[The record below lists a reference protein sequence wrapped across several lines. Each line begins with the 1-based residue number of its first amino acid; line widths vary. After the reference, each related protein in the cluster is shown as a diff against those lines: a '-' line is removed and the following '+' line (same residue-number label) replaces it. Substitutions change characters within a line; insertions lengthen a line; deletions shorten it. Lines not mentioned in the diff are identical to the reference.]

1 MKKSILIISMCF
13 LALFL
18 GLNTKTVFSQS
29 IIDTIAIQDF
39 EISPQSPVWSYS
51 GTPTF
56 LSGYTLANASPS
68 NSPIGINGSRAWETH
83 AVSSG
88 SILEF
93 NNITIPA
100 IYDTIWIGFRLA
112 AMNLSSTSGGP
123 DNLDYVEVYYSID
136 NGVTYT
142 KRLIIKGSTANN
154 STWAYSA
161 TGVAEVFYLPTNAT
175 VFQPT
180 TTGLQTTMGYST
192 CGVSFPGSIS
202 QLKLKIKVRS
212 SSSSDTWCVDN
223 VVLTGKKTC
232 SNTTSTISETACNSL
247 TSQSGNQIW
256 TTSGTY
262 TDTIPNITGCDSI
275 ITLNLTINT
284 TTFATIN
291 PTSCFTYTSPSGNYI
306 WNTSGTYM
314 DTIPNAAACDSIM
327 TINLTIDTVNTL
339 ITQTGIDLTA
349 NAVGASYQW
358 LNCNNS
364 YSMISGA
371 TNQSFIP
378 TANGSYA
385 VEITENTC
393 IDTSIC
399 LTINNVGINESD
411 YDLSLNVYPNPISD
425 KINIDLGKTYNKVN
439 IVVRNVIGQIVIT
452 KTYKATSLI
461 KFEIKES
468 PGIYFIEIRT
478 EEGKPRLV
486 KVLKE

>member
-13 LALFL
+13 FVLFF
-18 GLNTKTVFSQS
+18 GINSKTVFSQS

-39 EISPQSPVWSYS
+39 EVSPQSPVWSYS

-56 LSGYTLANASPS
+56 LNGYTIANASPS

-93 NNITIPA
+93 NNTTIPA

-112 AMNLSSTSGGP
+112 AMSLSSTSGGP
-123 DNLDYVEVYYSID
+123 DNLDYVEVSYSLD
-136 NGVTYT
+136 NGLTYIN
-142 KRLIIKGSTANN
+142 RLTIKGATTNN

-161 TGVAEVFYLPTNAT
+161 TGLAEVFYQPSSTT

-180 TTGLQTTMGYST
+180 TSGLQTTMGYST
-192 CGVSFPGSIS
+192 CGISFPGTIS

-262 TDTIPNITGCDSI
+262 TDTIPNASGCDSI
-275 ITLNLTINT
+275 IILNLTIDT
-284 TTFATIN
+284 TTFATIS

-306 WNTSGTYM
+306 WGTTGTYM
-314 DTIPNAAACDSIM
+314 DTIPNVAGCDSII
-327 TINLTIDTVNTL
+327 TIILTIDTVNTL

-349 NAVGASYQW
+349 NAIGASYQW
-358 LNCNNS
+358 LDCNNL

-371 TNQSFIP
+371 INQSFIP

-393 IDTSIC
+393 VDTSIC
-399 LTINNVGINESD
+399 FTINNVGINDSEFN
-411 YDLSLNVYPNPISD
+411 LSLNAYPNPISG
-425 KINIDLGKTYNKVN
+425 KINVDLGKTYNNVN
-439 IVVRNVIGQIVIT
+439 IVVRNVLGQIVFT
-452 KTYKATSLI
+452 QTYKTTNLV
-461 KFEIKES
+461 KFEINES
-468 PGIYFIEIRT
+468 PGVYFIEIRT
-478 EEGKPRLV
+478 EEGKSKV
-486 KVLKE
+486 IEVLKE